1 MAEILWSEKE
11 AALGGP
17 LGGFRLGRAVETG
30 DAMNADLGD
39 GLLCAVLG
47 RILAGLDLTDDLEVC
62 AFSQAS
68 GVFGGT
74 SKSDALMPGGLRF
87 AGSGL
92 TVLPSALGRER
103 EDRQS

>member
-1 MAEILWSEKE
+1 MAGILLVVLEPPCD
-11 AALGGP
+11 P
-17 LGGFRLGRAVETG
+17 LGGLRLGGAVETD
-30 DAMNADLGD
+30 DAMHVDLGD
-39 GLLCAVLG
+39 GLLRAVLG
-47 RILAGLDLTDDLEVC
+47 RVLARLDLTHNLNVC
-62 AFSQAS
+62 TFGEAG